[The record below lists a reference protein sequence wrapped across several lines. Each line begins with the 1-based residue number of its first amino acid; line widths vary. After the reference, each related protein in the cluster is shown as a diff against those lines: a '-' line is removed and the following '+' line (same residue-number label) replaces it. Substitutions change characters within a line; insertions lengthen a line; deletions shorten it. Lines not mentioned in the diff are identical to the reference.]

1 MEGKEFNVTVALDQR
16 LGQDGKSAY
25 ELWKEQGNEGSVA
38 DFLAK
43 LKGEPGKAGKSAYEL
58 WVEQGNTGSVADY
71 LAKQKGEQGD
81 AGKSTYDL
89 WKEAGNEGSM
99 SDFLAKQKGEQ
110 GDAGKSTYDLWKE
123 AGNER
128 SMSEFLAAQKG
139 EKGDTGKV
147 TTRTITL
154 ESTGWDPAGMGR
166 ISVAVDGVTAESTII
181 VSPAPDSVTTYG
193 KCGVYA
199 AAQEEGRLTFA
210 CAMQPQESLTVN
222 IVIL

>member
-99 SDFLAKQKGEQ
+99 SDFLA
-110 GDAGKSTYDLWKE
+110 
-123 AGNER
+123 
-128 SMSEFLAAQKG
+128 AQKG
-139 EKGDTGKV
+139 EKGDAAKV
-147 TTRTITL
+147 TTRTLTL
-154 ESTGWDPAGMGR
+154 EAAAWNTDSKQLT
-166 ISVAVDGVTAESTII
+166 VAVERVTAENTLII
-181 VSPAPDSVTTYG
+181 SPAPGSIVAYG
-193 KCGVYA
+193 RCGVYA
-199 AAQEEGRLTFA
+199 AAQDEGRLTFA
-210 CAMQPQESLTVN
+210 CVKQPEESLTVN
-222 IVIL
+222 VVIL

>member
-99 SDFLAKQKGEQ
+99 SDFLA
-110 GDAGKSTYDLWKE
+110 
-123 AGNER
+123 
-128 SMSEFLAAQKG
+128 AQKG

-154 ESTGWDPAGMGR
+154 ESTGWDPAGTGR

-181 VSPAPDSVTTYG
+181 VSPAPDSVATYG

>member
-43 LKGEPGKAGKSAYEL
+43 LKGEQGKAGKSAYEL

-99 SDFLAKQKGEQ
+99 SDFLA
-110 GDAGKSTYDLWKE
+110 
-123 AGNER
+123 
-128 SMSEFLAAQKG
+128 AQKG

-154 ESTGWDPAGMGR
+154 ESTGWDPAGTGR

-181 VSPAPDSVTTYG
+181 VSPAPDSVATYG

>member
-99 SDFLAKQKGEQ
+99 SDFLA
-110 GDAGKSTYDLWKE
+110 
-123 AGNER
+123 
-128 SMSEFLAAQKG
+128 AQKG
-139 EKGDTGKV
+139 EKGDAAKV
-147 TTRTITL
+147 TTRTLTL
-154 ESTGWDPAGMGR
+154 EAAAWNTDSKQLT
-166 ISVAVDGVTAESTII
+166 VAVERVTAENTLII
-181 VSPAPDSVTTYG
+181 SPAPDSLVAYG
-193 KCGVYA
+193 RCGVYA
-199 AAQEEGRLTFA
+199 AAQDEGRLTFA
-210 CAMQPQESLTVN
+210 CVKQPEESLTVN
-222 IVIL
+222 VVIL

>member
-71 LAKQKGEQGD
+71 LAKLKGEQGD

-99 SDFLAKQKGEQ
+99 SDFLA
-110 GDAGKSTYDLWKE
+110 
-123 AGNER
+123 
-128 SMSEFLAAQKG
+128 AQKG

-154 ESTGWDPAGMGR
+154 ESTGWDPTGTGR

>member
-99 SDFLAKQKGEQ
+99 TDFLAKQKGEQ

-123 AGNER
+123 AGNEG
-128 SMSEFLAAQKG
+128 SMSDFLAAQKG
-139 EKGDTGKV
+139 EKGDAAKV
-147 TTRTITL
+147 TTRTLTL
-154 ESTGWDPAGMGR
+154 EAAAWNTDSKQLT
-166 ISVAVDGVTAESTII
+166 VAVERVTAENTLII
-181 VSPAPDSVTTYG
+181 SPAPDSIVAYG
-193 KCGVYA
+193 RCGVYA
-199 AAQEEGRLTFA
+199 AAQDEGRLTFA
-210 CAMQPQESLTVN
+210 CVKQPEESLTVN
-222 IVIL
+222 VVIL

>member
-58 WVEQGNTGSVADY
+58 WVEQGNTGNVADY

-99 SDFLAKQKGEQ
+99 SDFLA
-110 GDAGKSTYDLWKE
+110 
-123 AGNER
+123 
-128 SMSEFLAAQKG
+128 AQKG

-154 ESTGWDPAGMGR
+154 ESTAWDPTGTGR
-166 ISVAVDGVTAESTII
+166 ISVAVDGVTAENTII
-181 VSPAPDSVTTYG
+181 VSPAPDSIVTYG

>member
-43 LKGEPGKAGKSAYEL
+43 LKGEQGDAGKSTYDL
-58 WVEQGNTGSVADY
+58 WKEAGNEGSLSDF

-99 SDFLAKQKGEQ
+99 SDFLA
-110 GDAGKSTYDLWKE
+110 
-123 AGNER
+123 
-128 SMSEFLAAQKG
+128 AQKG
-139 EKGDTGKV
+139 EKGDAAKV
-147 TTRTITL
+147 TTRTLTL
-154 ESTGWDPAGMGR
+154 EAAAWNTDSKQLT
-166 ISVAVDGVTAESTII
+166 VAVERVTAENTLII
-181 VSPAPDSVTTYG
+181 SPAPDSIVAYG
-193 KCGVYA
+193 RCGVYA
-199 AAQEEGRLTFA
+199 AAQDEGRLTFA
-210 CAMQPQESLTVN
+210 CVKQPEESLTVN
-222 IVIL
+222 VVIL

>member
-99 SDFLAKQKGEQ
+99 SDFLA
-110 GDAGKSTYDLWKE
+110 
-123 AGNER
+123 
-128 SMSEFLAAQKG
+128 AQKG

>member
-43 LKGEPGKAGKSAYEL
+43 LKGEQGKAGKSAYEL

-99 SDFLAKQKGEQ
+99 SDFLA
-110 GDAGKSTYDLWKE
+110 
-123 AGNER
+123 
-128 SMSEFLAAQKG
+128 AQKG

-154 ESTGWDPAGMGR
+154 ESTGWDPAGTGR

-181 VSPAPDSVTTYG
+181 VSPAPDSVVTYG

>member
-99 SDFLAKQKGEQ
+99 SDFLA
-110 GDAGKSTYDLWKE
+110 
-123 AGNER
+123 
-128 SMSEFLAAQKG
+128 AQKG
-139 EKGDTGKV
+139 EKGDAAKV
-147 TTRTITL
+147 TTRTLTL
-154 ESTGWDPAGMGR
+154 EAAAWNTDSKQLT
-166 ISVAVDGVTAESTII
+166 VAVERVTAENTLII
-181 VSPAPDSVTTYG
+181 SPAPDSIVAYG
-193 KCGVYA
+193 RCGVYA
-199 AAQEEGRLTFA
+199 AAQDEGRLTFA
-210 CAMQPQESLTVN
+210 CVKQPEESLTVN
-222 IVIL
+222 VVIL

>member
-71 LAKQKGEQGD
+71 LAKQKGEPGD

-99 SDFLAKQKGEQ
+99 SDFLA
-110 GDAGKSTYDLWKE
+110 
-123 AGNER
+123 
-128 SMSEFLAAQKG
+128 AQKG

-154 ESTGWDPAGMGR
+154 ESTAWDPTGTGR
-166 ISVAVDGVTAESTII
+166 ISVAVDGVTAENTII
-181 VSPAPDSVTTYG
+181 VSPAPDSIVTYG

>member
-43 LKGEPGKAGKSAYEL
+43 LKGEQGKAGKSAYEL

-99 SDFLAKQKGEQ
+99 S
-110 GDAGKSTYDLWKE
+110 
-123 AGNER
+123 
-128 SMSEFLAAQKG
+128 EFLAAQKG
-139 EKGDTGKV
+139 EKGDAAKV
-147 TTRTITL
+147 TTRTLTL
-154 ESTGWDPAGMGR
+154 EAAAWNTDSKQLT
-166 ISVAVDGVTAESTII
+166 VAVERVTAENTLII
-181 VSPAPDSVTTYG
+181 SPAPDSIVAYG
-193 KCGVYA
+193 RCGVYA
-199 AAQEEGRLTFA
+199 AAQDEGRLTFA
-210 CAMQPQESLTVN
+210 CVKQPEESLTVN
-222 IVIL
+222 VVIL

>member
-99 SDFLAKQKGEQ
+99 SDFLA
-110 GDAGKSTYDLWKE
+110 
-123 AGNER
+123 
-128 SMSEFLAAQKG
+128 AQKG

-154 ESTGWDPAGMGR
+154 ESTGWDPAGTGR
-166 ISVAVDGVTAESTII
+166 ISVAIDGVTAESTII
-181 VSPAPDSVTTYG
+181 VSPAPDSVATYG

>member
-25 ELWKEQGNEGSVA
+25 ELWKEQGNEGSMA

-99 SDFLAKQKGEQ
+99 S
-110 GDAGKSTYDLWKE
+110 
-123 AGNER
+123 
-128 SMSEFLAAQKG
+128 EFLAAQKG
-139 EKGDTGKV
+139 EKGDAAKV
-147 TTRTITL
+147 TTRTLTL
-154 ESTGWDPAGMGR
+154 EAAAWNTDSKQLT
-166 ISVAVDGVTAESTII
+166 VAVERVTAENTLII
-181 VSPAPDSVTTYG
+181 SPAPDSIVAYG
-193 KCGVYA
+193 RCGVYA
-199 AAQEEGRLTFA
+199 AAQDEGRLTFA
-210 CAMQPQESLTVN
+210 CVKQPEESLTVN
-222 IVIL
+222 VVIL

>member
-71 LAKQKGEQGD
+71 LAK
-81 AGKSTYDL
+81 L
-89 WKEAGNEGSM
+89 
-99 SDFLAKQKGEQ
+99 
-110 GDAGKSTYDLWKE
+110 
-123 AGNER
+123 
-128 SMSEFLAAQKG
+128 KG
-139 EKGDTGKV
+139 EKGDAGKV

-154 ESTGWDPAGMGR
+154 ESTAWDPTGTGR
-166 ISVAVDGVTAESTII
+166 ISVAVDGVTAENTII
-181 VSPAPDSVTTYG
+181 VSPSLSR
-193 KCGVYA
+193 A
-199 AAQEEGRLTFA
+199 ATMAIPTSICRRNKGGPAGPSEVWPGTRVGA
-210 CAMQPQESLTVN
+210 Y
-222 IVIL
+222 

>member
-99 SDFLAKQKGEQ
+99 SDFLA
-110 GDAGKSTYDLWKE
+110 
-123 AGNER
+123 
-128 SMSEFLAAQKG
+128 AQKG

-154 ESTGWDPAGMGR
+154 ESTGWDPTGMGR

-181 VSPAPDSVTTYG
+181 VSPAPDSVATYG

>member
-25 ELWKEQGNEGSVA
+25 ELWKLAGNEGSVA
-38 DFLAK
+38 DFLAS
-43 LKGEPGKAGKSAYEL
+43 LKGEQGKSGKSAYEL

-89 WKEAGNEGSM
+89 WLEQGNTGSM
-99 SDFLAKQKGEQ
+99 SDFLAQ
-110 GDAGKSTYDLWKE
+110 
-123 AGNER
+123 
-128 SMSEFLAAQKG
+128 QKG
-139 EKGDTGKV
+139 EKGDAAKV
-147 TTRTITL
+147 ATQMVTL
-154 ESTGWDPAGMGR
+154 EAAGWDPAGSGR
-166 ISVAVDGVTAESTII
+166 ISVAVEGVTAENTLI
-181 VSPAPDSVTTYG
+181 VSPAPASIVAYG

-210 CAMQPQESLTVN
+210 CAKQPQESLTVN

>member
-43 LKGEPGKAGKSAYEL
+43 LKGEQGKAGKSAYEL

-99 SDFLAKQKGEQ
+99 SDFLA
-110 GDAGKSTYDLWKE
+110 
-123 AGNER
+123 
-128 SMSEFLAAQKG
+128 AQKG
-139 EKGDTGKV
+139 EKGDAAKV
-147 TTRTITL
+147 TTRTLTL
-154 ESTGWDPAGMGR
+154 EAAAWNTDSKQLT
-166 ISVAVDGVTAESTII
+166 VAVERVTAENTLII
-181 VSPAPDSVTTYG
+181 SPAPDSIVAYG
-193 KCGVYA
+193 RCGVYA
-199 AAQEEGRLTFA
+199 AAQDEGRLTFA
-210 CAMQPQESLTVN
+210 CVKQPEESLTVN
-222 IVIL
+222 VVIL

>member
-99 SDFLAKQKGEQ
+99 SDFLA
-110 GDAGKSTYDLWKE
+110 
-123 AGNER
+123 
-128 SMSEFLAAQKG
+128 AQKG

-154 ESTGWDPAGMGR
+154 ESTGWDPTGTGR
-166 ISVAVDGVTAESTII
+166 ISVAVDGMTAESTII
-181 VSPAPDSVTTYG
+181 VSPAPDSVATYG

>member
-99 SDFLAKQKGEQ
+99 SDFLA
-110 GDAGKSTYDLWKE
+110 
-123 AGNER
+123 
-128 SMSEFLAAQKG
+128 AQKG

-154 ESTGWDPAGMGR
+154 ESTAWDPTGTGR

-181 VSPAPDSVTTYG
+181 VSPAPDSVATYG

>member
-89 WKEAGNEGSM
+89 WKEAGNEGSI
-99 SDFLAKQKGEQ
+99 SD
-110 GDAGKSTYDLWKE
+110 
-123 AGNER
+123 
-128 SMSEFLAAQKG
+128 FLAAQKG
-139 EKGDTGKV
+139 EKGDAAKV
-147 TTRTITL
+147 TTRTLTL
-154 ESTGWDPAGMGR
+154 EAAAWNTDSKQLT
-166 ISVAVDGVTAESTII
+166 VAVERVTAENTLII
-181 VSPAPDSVTTYG
+181 SPAPDSIVAYG
-193 KCGVYA
+193 RCGVYA
-199 AAQEEGRLTFA
+199 AAQDEGRLTFA
-210 CAMQPQESLTVN
+210 CVKQPEESLTVN
-222 IVIL
+222 VVIL

>member
-25 ELWKEQGNEGSVA
+25 ELWKELGNEGSVA

-43 LKGEPGKAGKSAYEL
+43 LKGEQGKTGKSAYEL

-99 SDFLAKQKGEQ
+99 SDFLA
-110 GDAGKSTYDLWKE
+110 
-123 AGNER
+123 
-128 SMSEFLAAQKG
+128 AQKG

-154 ESTGWDPAGMGR
+154 ESTGWDPTGTGR

-181 VSPAPDSVTTYG
+181 VSPAPDSVVTYG

>member
-99 SDFLAKQKGEQ
+99 SDFLA
-110 GDAGKSTYDLWKE
+110 
-123 AGNER
+123 
-128 SMSEFLAAQKG
+128 AQKG

-154 ESTGWDPAGMGR
+154 ESTGWDPTGTGR

>member
-25 ELWKEQGNEGSVA
+25 ELWKLAGNEGSVA
-38 DFLAK
+38 DFLAS
-43 LKGEPGKAGKSAYEL
+43 LKGEQGKSGKSAYEL

-89 WKEAGNEGSM
+89 WLEQGNTGSM
-99 SDFLAKQKGEQ
+99 SDFLAQ
-110 GDAGKSTYDLWKE
+110 
-123 AGNER
+123 
-128 SMSEFLAAQKG
+128 QKG
-139 EKGDTGKV
+139 EKGDAAKV
-147 TTRTITL
+147 ATQTVTL
-154 ESTGWDPAGMGR
+154 EVAGWDPTGSGR
-166 ISVAVDGVTAESTII
+166 ISVAVEGVTAENTLI
-181 VSPAPDSVTTYG
+181 VSPAPASIVAYG

-210 CAMQPQESLTVN
+210 CAKQPQESLTVN

>member
-43 LKGEPGKAGKSAYEL
+43 LKGEQGKAGKSAYEL

-99 SDFLAKQKGEQ
+99 SDFLA
-110 GDAGKSTYDLWKE
+110 
-123 AGNER
+123 
-128 SMSEFLAAQKG
+128 AQKG
-139 EKGDTGKV
+139 EKGDAAKV
-147 TTRTITL
+147 TTRTLTL
-154 ESTGWDPAGMGR
+154 EAAAWNTDSKQLT
-166 ISVAVDGVTAESTII
+166 VAVERVTAENTLII
-181 VSPAPDSVTTYG
+181 SPAPDSIVAYG
-193 KCGVYA
+193 RCGVYA
-199 AAQEEGRLTFA
+199 AAQDEGRLTFA
-210 CAMQPQESLTVN
+210 CVKQPEESLTVN

>member
-99 SDFLAKQKGEQ
+99 SDFLA
-110 GDAGKSTYDLWKE
+110 
-123 AGNER
+123 
-128 SMSEFLAAQKG
+128 AQKG
-139 EKGDTGKV
+139 EKGDAAKV
-147 TTRTITL
+147 TTRTLTL
-154 ESTGWDPAGMGR
+154 EAAAWNTDSKQLT
-166 ISVAVDGVTAESTII
+166 VAVERVTAENTLII
-181 VSPAPDSVTTYG
+181 SPAPDSIVAYG
-193 KCGVYA
+193 RCGVYA
-199 AAQEEGRLTFA
+199 AAQDEGRLTFA
-210 CAMQPQESLTVN
+210 CVKQPEESLTVN

>member
-81 AGKSTYDL
+81 ADKSTYDL
-89 WKEAGNEGSM
+89 WKEAGNEGSK
-99 SDFLAKQKGEQ
+99 SDFLA
-110 GDAGKSTYDLWKE
+110 SL
-123 AGNER
+123 
-128 SMSEFLAAQKG
+128 KG
-139 EKGDTGKV
+139 EKGEAAKVVTQTVALEVSAWNTDTKQ
-147 TTRTITL
+147 L
-154 ESTGWDPAGMGR
+154 MA
-166 ISVAVDGVTAESTII
+166 AVEGVTAENTLI
-181 VSPAPDSVTTYG
+181 VSPAPASIVVYG
-193 KCGVYA
+193 RCGVYA

-210 CAMQPQESLTVN
+210 CAKQPEESLTVN
-222 IVIL
+222 VVIL

>member
-25 ELWKEQGNEGSVA
+25 ELWKEQGNEGSVT

-71 LAKQKGEQGD
+71 LAKLKGEQGD

-99 SDFLAKQKGEQ
+99 SDFLA
-110 GDAGKSTYDLWKE
+110 
-123 AGNER
+123 
-128 SMSEFLAAQKG
+128 AQKG
-139 EKGDTGKV
+139 EKGDAAKV
-147 TTRTITL
+147 TTRTLTL
-154 ESTGWDPAGMGR
+154 EAAAWNTDSKQLT
-166 ISVAVDGVTAESTII
+166 VAVERVTAENTLII
-181 VSPAPDSVTTYG
+181 SPAPDSIVAYG
-193 KCGVYA
+193 RCGVYA
-199 AAQEEGRLTFA
+199 AAQDEGRLTFA
-210 CAMQPQESLTVN
+210 CVKQPEESLTVN